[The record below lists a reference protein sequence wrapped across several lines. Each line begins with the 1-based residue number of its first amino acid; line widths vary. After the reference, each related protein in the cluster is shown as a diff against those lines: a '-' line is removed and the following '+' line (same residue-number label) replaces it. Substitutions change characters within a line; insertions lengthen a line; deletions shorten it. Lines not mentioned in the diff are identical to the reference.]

1 MSQDTKTRPQKPP
14 EKTIGPFA
22 NGIGVAIWLNESEAE
37 DGSVRK
43 YRSVTLNPRRYFD
56 QKSSQWKDAAS
67 YQQSDLPALIFALQ
81 QALGYCFSEPI
92 PGQED
97 AETAESEG
105 GGGDRF

>member
-14 EKTIGPFA
+14 EKKIGPFA
-22 NGIGVAIWLNESEAE
+22 NGIGVAIWLNESEAD
-37 DGSVRK
+37 DGSVRL
-43 YRSVTLNPRRYFD
+43 YRTVTLNPRRYFD
-56 QKSSQWKDAAS
+56 KKSSQWKDAAS

-97 AETAESEG
+97 TEAEASEG
-105 GGGDRF
+105 EVGGKF